1 MEKLQPKYKRVLL
14 KLSGEALARD
24 SEGIYNHDFIDEVA
38 KVVKKCLD
46 SGVEIGVVVGAGNIW
61 RGRQGVNMDRVRADH
76 MGMLATVINSL
87 ALQDAFERAGAST
100 RVMTAIEMNAMAEP
114 YIRNRAVRHLEK
126 GDMPLS
132 DSLKLFEEGT
142 SLLASCNKML
152 EDAEQKVVK
161 LRKGSDRA
169 PVETPFEE
177 E

>member
-1 MEKLQPKYKRVLL
+1 M
-14 KLSGEALARD
+14 A
-24 SEGIYNHDFIDEVA
+24 A
-38 KVVKKCLD
+38 KKM
-46 SGVEIGVVVGAGNIW
+46 SFEE
-61 RGRQGVNMDRVRADH
+61 
-76 MGMLATVINSL
+76 SL
-87 ALQDAFERAGAST
+87 AKLEE
-100 RVMTAIEMNAMAEP
+100 I
-114 YIRNRAVRHLEK
+114 VRHLEK